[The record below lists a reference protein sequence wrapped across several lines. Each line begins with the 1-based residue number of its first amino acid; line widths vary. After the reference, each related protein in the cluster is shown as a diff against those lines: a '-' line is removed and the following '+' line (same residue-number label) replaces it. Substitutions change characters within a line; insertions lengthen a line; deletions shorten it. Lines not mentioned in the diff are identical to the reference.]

1 MKLMLHYIK
10 KHIGM
15 FLIAVVFLTI
25 ETFADLLQPTFMS
38 YIVDRG
44 VKGQE
49 MGLIL
54 RYGLIMLGITAA
66 GAVGAV
72 VRNIYASRTSQLIG
86 KEIRLSIYEKV
97 QTLSYENIDRLQ
109 PASIITRI
117 TNDVTQMQNF
127 INGIMRIM
135 LKAPVTCIGAI
146 VLMILQMP
154 RLLPL
159 MLVILVCAALLIYG
173 NMKLGYPR
181 FDRMQKKLDGLN
193 STSREFLS
201 AIRVVKAF
209 RAEEQ
214 EREKFKVAS
223 GQLAEAGISSM
234 RVMAVFGPLINLTVN
249 AGIVVMLWLSGR
261 EMTGE
266 IGRLMACV
274 NYMTQVLFALGM
286 VSNILN
292 SAVRAVASSARV
304 QEILDEVPAQR
315 EADVPEPV
323 VLSCTEEGARP
334 FKGTESCDA
343 REMYNSGSSGIAEV
357 YTTGSSC
364 EVNQEKER
372 ELSQERPS
380 AGNIIFR
387 QVSFSYAGTSRPA
400 VQEASFFVSAG
411 ETVGIIGPTGS
422 GKSTL
427 VNLVPR
433 FYDATLGQ
441 VIVGGQDVTRMPIA
455 QLRKGIAVVPQKALL
470 FTGTI
475 QENLRWGDKQAALEE
490 IHRAAKAACAEEF
503 VAKLPEGYDTQLGQG
518 GVKLSGGQ
526 KQRLSI
532 ARALLKKP
540 QILILDDCT
549 SALDATTEAKV
560 LAGIRRES
568 AGMTVLLVSQR
579 IFTVMKADHILCM
592 EDGRI
597 CGFGSHEELMADC
610 EPYKAIYRSQIGE
623 ESQPQAAEESGVW
636 EEKDAKEN
644 GVFEMNTGV
653 AEKGIRNMNETRQDL
668 AAGVEAQKAAAE
680 YLALEDRTAGE
691 NPQIKGGSIHG

>member
-10 KHIGM
+10 KHMGM

-25 ETFADLLQPTFMS
+25 ETFSDLLQPTFMS
-38 YIVDRG
+38 YIVDQG

-54 RYGLIMLGITAA
+54 RYGLIMLGITAL

-72 VRNIYASRTSQLIG
+72 VRNIYATRTSQLIG
-86 KEIRLSIYEKV
+86 KEIRLDIYEKV

-135 LKAPVTCIGAI
+135 LKAPVTCIGAV
-146 VLMILQMP
+146 VLIIFQMP
-154 RLLPL
+154 KLIPL
-159 MLVILVCAALLIYG
+159 MLMILVCAGLLIYG

-181 FDRMQKKLDGLN
+181 FDRMQKKLDELN
-193 STSREFLS
+193 RISREFLS

-214 EREKFKVAS
+214 EREKFKDAS
-223 GQLAEAGISSM
+223 LQLAEAGISSM

-249 AGIVVMLWLSGR
+249 VGIVMMLWLSGR
-261 EMTGE
+261 EMSGE

-292 SAVRAVASSARV
+292 SAVRAVASSARI
-304 QEILDEVPAQR
+304 QEILDEVPAQK
-315 EADVPEPV
+315 EAERTSLQEQILD
-323 VLSCTEEGARP
+323 
-334 FKGTESCDA
+334 
-343 REMYNSGSSGIAEV
+343 GSV
-357 YTTGSSC
+357 
-364 EVNQEKER
+364 
-372 ELSQERPS
+372 
-380 AGNIIFR
+380 IFR
-387 QVSFSYAGTSRPA
+387 QVSFAYAGTARPA
-400 VQEASFFVSAG
+400 LQDAGFSVKEG
-411 ETVGIIGPTGS
+411 ETIGIIGPTGS

-433 FYDATLGQ
+433 FYDATKGQ
-441 VIVGGQDVTRMPIA
+441 VLVGGQDVTRMSTA
-455 QLRKGIAVVPQKALL
+455 QLRQMIAVVPQKALL

-475 QENLRWGDKQAALEE
+475 QENLRWGNAKADMEE
-490 IHRAAKAACAEEF
+490 IRRAAEAACAEEF
-503 VAKLPEGYDTQLGQG
+503 VAQLPEGYDTQLGQG
-518 GVKLSGGQ
+518 GVNLSGGQ

-540 QILILDDCT
+540 RILILDDCT
-549 SALDATTEAKV
+549 SALDATTEAQV
-560 LAGIRRES
+560 LAGIRREA

-579 IFTVMKADHILCM
+579 ISTVMKADSILCM

-597 CGFGSHEELMADC
+597 CGFGSHENLMAKC
-610 EPYKAIYRSQIGE
+610 EPYKAIYRSQIGNE
-623 ESQPQAAEESGVW
+623 NSQTEG
-636 EEKDAKEN
+636 D
-644 GVFEMNTGV
+644 VF
-653 AEKGIRNMNETRQDL
+653 
-668 AAGVEAQKAAAE
+668 
-680 YLALEDRTAGE
+680 
-691 NPQIKGGSIHG
+691 HG

>member
-10 KHIGM
+10 QHIGM

-38 YIVDRG
+38 YIVDQG
-44 VKGQE
+44 VKGQK
-49 MGLIL
+49 MDLIL
-54 RYGLIMLGITAA
+54 RYGFIMLGITVM

-86 KEIRLSIYEKV
+86 KEIRLAIYKKV

-135 LKAPVTCIGAI
+135 LKAPVTCIGAV
-146 VLMILQMP
+146 VLIILQMP
-154 RLLPL
+154 SLLPL
-159 MLVILVCAALLIYG
+159 MLVILVCAGLLIYG

-193 STSREFLS
+193 RTSREFLS

-214 EREKFKVAS
+214 EQEKFEDAS
-223 GQLAEAGISSM
+223 WQLAEAGISSM

-249 AGIVVMLWLSGR
+249 AGIVIMLWLSGR
-261 EMTGE
+261 DITGE

-304 QEILDEVPAQR
+304 QEILSEVPAQR
-315 EADVPEPV
+315 EVE
-323 VLSCTEEGARP
+323 SEENIITIKAQKESVIFRRVSFAYAGTARP
-334 FKGTESCDA
+334 A
-343 REMYNSGSSGIAEV
+343 VRE
-357 YTTGSSC
+357 
-364 EVNQEKER
+364 
-372 ELSQERPS
+372 
-380 AGNIIFR
+380 
-387 QVSFSYAGTSRPA
+387 VSFS
-400 VQEASFFVSAG
+400 VKEG
-411 ETVGIIGPTGS
+411 ETIGIIGPTGS

-433 FYDATLGQ
+433 FYDATQGQ
-441 VIVGGQDVTRMPIA
+441 VFVGGQDVTQMSITK
-455 QLRKGIAVVPQKALL
+455 LRQMVAVVPQKALL

-475 QENLRWGDKQAALEE
+475 QENLCWGDKQANLEE
-490 IHRAAKAACAEEF
+490 IRRVAEAACAEAF
-503 VAKLPEGYDTQLGQG
+503 VVKLPEGYDTQLGQG
-518 GVKLSGGQ
+518 GVNLSGGQ

-540 QILILDDCT
+540 RILILDDCT
-549 SALDATTEAKV
+549 SALDATTEAQV

-579 IFTVMKADHILCM
+579 IATVMKADHILCM
-592 EDGRI
+592 EDGKI
-597 CGFGSHEELMADC
+597 CGFGSHKDLLANC
-610 EPYKAIYRSQIGE
+610 EPYKAIYHSQIGNE
-623 ESQPQAAEESGVW
+623 NSQMEG
-636 EEKDAKEN
+636 D
-644 GVFEMNTGV
+644 
-653 AEKGIRNMNETRQDL
+653 I
-668 AAGVEAQKAAAE
+668 
-680 YLALEDRTAGE
+680 
-691 NPQIKGGSIHG
+691 IHG

>member
-1 MKLMLHYIK
+1 MKLMMHYIK
-10 KHIGM
+10 RHIGM
-15 FLIAVVFLTI
+15 FLIAVVFLAI

-49 MGLIL
+49 MELIL

-86 KEIRLSIYEKV
+86 KEIRLAIYEKV

-135 LKAPVTCIGAI
+135 LKAPVTCIGAVALI
-146 VLMILQMP
+146 ILQMP

-159 MLVILVCAALLIYG
+159 MLVILVCAGLLIYG

-193 STSREFLS
+193 RISREFLS
-201 AIRVVKAF
+201 AVRVVKAF
-209 RAEEQ
+209 RAEDQ
-214 EREKFKVAS
+214 EREKFGEAS

-249 AGIVVMLWLSGR
+249 VGIVVMLWLSGR
-261 EMTGE
+261 EMAGE

-304 QEILDEVPAQR
+304 QEILDEVPAQQEV
-315 EADVPEPV
+315 EASASQSFHEVIQE
-323 VLSCTEEGARP
+323 
-334 FKGTESCDA
+334 K
-343 REMYNSGSSGIAEV
+343 GSSQG
-357 YTTGSSC
+357 
-364 EVNQEKER
+364 
-372 ELSQERPS
+372 RPDP
-380 AGNIIFR
+380 GDITFR
-387 QVSFSYAGTSRPA
+387 QVSFSYACTSRPA
-400 VQEASFFVSAG
+400 VQEASFTVRAG
-411 ETVGIIGPTGS
+411 ETIGIIGPTGS

-433 FYDATLGQ
+433 FYDAVQGQ
-441 VIVGGQDVTRMPIA
+441 VMVGGQDVTQMPMA
-455 QLRKGIAVVPQKALL
+455 LLRQSIAVVPQKALL

-475 QENLRWGDKQAALEE
+475 QENLRWGDKHAALEE
-490 IHRAAKAACAEEF
+490 IRRAAEAACAEEF
-503 VAKLPEGYDTQLGQG
+503 VSKLPEGYDTQLGQG
-518 GVKLSGGQ
+518 GVNLSGGQ

-549 SALDATTEAKV
+549 SALDATTEARV

-579 IFTVMKADHILCM
+579 ISTVMKADHILCM

-597 CGFGSHEELMADC
+597 CGFGSHEELMASC
-610 EPYKAIYRSQIGE
+610 TPYQAIYRSQIGE
-623 ESQPQAAEESGVW
+623 EDQTENAAGEDW
-636 EEKDAKEN
+636 EA
-644 GVFEMNTGV
+644 
-653 AEKGIRNMNETRQDL
+653 AEKGD
-668 AAGVEAQKAAAE
+668 AF
-680 YLALEDRTAGE
+680 
-691 NPQIKGGSIHG
+691 HG

>member
-1 MKLMLHYIK
+1 
-10 KHIGM
+10 M

-54 RYGLIMLGITAA
+54 RYGLIMLGITAM

-86 KEIRLSIYEKV
+86 KEIRLAIYEKV

-127 INGIMRIM
+127 INGTMRIM
-135 LKAPVTCIGAI
+135 LKAPVTCIGAV
-146 VLMILQMP
+146 VLIIFQMP
-154 RLLPL
+154 DLLPL
-159 MLVILVCAALLIYG
+159 MLVILVCAGLLIYG

-181 FDRMQKKLDGLN
+181 FDRMQQKLDGLN
-193 STSREFLS
+193 RTSREFLS

-214 EREKFKVAS
+214 EREKFEDAS

-249 AGIVVMLWLSGR
+249 VGIVVMLWLSGW

-304 QEILDEVPAQR
+304 QEVLNEAPAQQ
-315 EADVPEPV
+315 EAASLQE
-323 VLSCTEEGARP
+323 R
-334 FKGTESCDA
+334 
-343 REMYNSGSSGIAEV
+343 IAE
-357 YTTGSSC
+357 GS
-364 EVNQEKER
+364 V
-372 ELSQERPS
+372 
-380 AGNIIFR
+380 IFR
-387 QVSFSYAGTSRPA
+387 QVYFSYAGTARPA
-400 VQEASFFVSAG
+400 LQEISFSIKEG

-433 FYDATLGQ
+433 FYDAVQGQ
-441 VIVGGQDVTRMPIA
+441 VLVGECDVTKVSVDR
-455 QLRKGIAVVPQKALL
+455 LRKMIAVVPQKALL

-475 QENLRWGDKQAALEE
+475 QENLRWGNKLASMEE
-490 IHRAAKAACAEEF
+490 IRQTAKAACADEF
-503 VAKLPEGYDTQLGQG
+503 VMGLPEGYDTKLGQG
-518 GVKLSGGQ
+518 GVNLSGGQ

-532 ARALLKKP
+532 VRALLRKP
-540 QILILDDCT
+540 RILILDDCT
-549 SALDATTEAKV
+549 SALDATTEAQV
-560 LAGIRRES
+560 LSGIRKES

-579 IFTVMKADHILCM
+579 ISTVMKADHILCM
-592 EDGRI
+592 EDGKI
-597 CGFGSHEELMADC
+597 CGFGSHADLMAGC
-610 EPYKAIYRSQIGE
+610 EPYKTIYRSQIG
-623 ESQPQAAEESGVW
+623 
-636 EEKDAKEN
+636 D
-644 GVFEMNTGV
+644 
-653 AEKGIRNMNETRQDL
+653 
-668 AAGVEAQKAAAE
+668 
-680 YLALEDRTAGE
+680 E
-691 NPQIKGGSIHG
+691 NPQTQGGVSHG

>member
-10 KHIGM
+10 NHIGM
-15 FLIAVVFLTI
+15 FLAAVVFLSI

-49 MGLIL
+49 LHLIL
-54 RYGLIMLGITAA
+54 KYGLIMLGITAM

-86 KEIRLSIYEKV
+86 KEIRLAIYEKV

-135 LKAPVTCIGAI
+135 LKAPVTCIGAVALI
-146 VLMILQMP
+146 IFQMP
-154 RLLPL
+154 ILLPL
-159 MLVILVCAALLIYG
+159 MLAILVCAGLLIYG

-193 STSREFLS
+193 RTSREFLS

-209 RAEEQ
+209 RAEKQEQ
-214 EREKFKVAS
+214 EKFGDAS
-223 GQLAEAGISSM
+223 WQLAEAGISSM

-249 AGIVVMLWLSGR
+249 AGIVMMLWLSGR
-261 EMTGE
+261 DMSGE
-266 IGRLMACV
+266 IGKLMACV

-315 EADVPEPV
+315 EVTAVNSSMADHVH
-323 VLSCTEEGARP
+323 G
-334 FKGTESCDA
+334 KGS
-343 REMYNSGSSGIAEV
+343 IAF
-357 YTTGSSC
+357 
-364 EVNQEKER
+364 EK
-372 ELSQERPS
+372 
-380 AGNIIFR
+380 
-387 QVSFSYAGTSRPA
+387 VSFAYAGTARPA
-400 VQEASFFVSAG
+400 VREASFLVREG
-411 ETVGIIGPTGS
+411 ETIGIIGPTGS

-433 FYDATLGQ
+433 FYDATQGKVL
-441 VIVGGQDVTRMPIA
+441 VGGQDVTRISMA
-455 QLRKGIAVVPQKALL
+455 QLRQMVAVVPQKALL

-475 QENLRWGDKQAALEE
+475 QENLRWGDKHAAMDE
-490 IHRAAKAACAEEF
+490 IYRVAKAACAESF
-503 VAKLPEGYDTQLGQG
+503 VEKLPEGYDTQLGQG
-518 GVKLSGGQ
+518 GVNLSGGQ

-540 QILILDDCT
+540 RILILDDCT
-549 SALDATTEAKV
+549 SALDATTEAQV
-560 LAGIRRES
+560 LAGIRKES

-579 IFTVMKADHILCM
+579 ISTVMRADHILCM
-592 EDGRI
+592 EDGKI
-597 CGFGSHEELMADC
+597 CGFGSHEALLADC
-610 EPYKAIYRSQIGE
+610 EPYQAIYRSQIGD
-623 ESQPQAAEESGVW
+623 G
-636 EEKDAKEN
+636 
-644 GVFEMNTGV
+644 
-653 AEKGIRNMNETRQDL
+653 
-668 AAGVEAQKAAAE
+668 
-680 YLALEDRTAGE
+680 
-691 NPQIKGGSIHG
+691 NPQLKGDVFYG

>member
-1 MKLMLHYIK
+1 MKLMMHYIK

-15 FLIAVVFLTI
+15 FLIAVVFLSI

-44 VKGQE
+44 VKEQE
-49 MGLIL
+49 MGLIM
-54 RYGLIMLGITAA
+54 RYGLIMLGITAL

-86 KEIRLSIYEKV
+86 KEIRLAIYEKV

-135 LKAPVTCIGAI
+135 LKAPVTCIGAVGLI
-146 VLMILQMP
+146 IFQMP
-154 RLLPL
+154 ALLPL
-159 MLVILVCAALLIYG
+159 MLVILICAGLLIYG

-181 FDRMQKKLDGLN
+181 FDRMQQKLDGLN
-193 STSREFLS
+193 RTSREFLS

-209 RAEEQ
+209 RAEAQ
-214 EREKFKVAS
+214 EREKFENAS
-223 GQLAEAGISSM
+223 EQLAQAGISSM

-249 AGIVVMLWLSGR
+249 AGIVVMLWLSGQ
-261 EMTGE
+261 EITGE

-304 QEILDEVPAQR
+304 QEILEEVPAQR
-315 EADVPEPV
+315 EAEFQQKQI
-323 VLSCTEEGARP
+323 TE
-334 FKGTESCDA
+334 
-343 REMYNSGSSGIAEV
+343 GSV
-357 YTTGSSC
+357 T
-364 EVNQEKER
+364 
-372 ELSQERPS
+372 
-380 AGNIIFR
+380 FR
-387 QVSFSYAGTSRPA
+387 QVSFSYADTARPA
-400 VQEASFFVSAG
+400 LQDVSFSVKAG

-433 FYDATLGQ
+433 FYDATKGQ
-441 VIVGGQDVTRMPIA
+441 VLVGEQDVTRIPTT
-455 QLRKGIAVVPQKALL
+455 QLRQMIAVVPQKALL

-475 QENLRWGDKQAALEE
+475 QENLRWGNKQASMEE
-490 IHRAAKAACAEEF
+490 IRQYAQTACADEF
-503 VAKLPEGYDTQLGQG
+503 VAKLPEGYETRLGQG
-518 GVKLSGGQ
+518 GVNLSGGQ

-549 SALDATTEAKV
+549 SALDATTEAQV
-560 LAGIRRES
+560 LAGIRKES
-568 AGMTVLLVSQR
+568 EGMTVLLVSQR
-579 IFTVMKADHILCM
+579 ISTVMKADHILCL

-597 CGFGSHEELMADC
+597 CGFGSHADLMTDC
-610 EPYKAIYRSQIGE
+610 EPYKTIYRSQIGE
-623 ESQPQAAEESGVW
+623 ENSQA
-636 EEKDAKEN
+636 
-644 GVFEMNTGV
+644 
-653 AEKGIRNMNETRQDL
+653 
-668 AAGVEAQKAAAE
+668 
-680 YLALEDRTAGE
+680 
-691 NPQIKGGSIHG
+691 KGGAFHG